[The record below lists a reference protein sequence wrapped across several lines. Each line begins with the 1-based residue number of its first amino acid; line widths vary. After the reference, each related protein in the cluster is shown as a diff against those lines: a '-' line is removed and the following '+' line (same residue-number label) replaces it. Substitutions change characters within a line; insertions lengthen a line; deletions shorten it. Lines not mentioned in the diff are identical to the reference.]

1 MANSVTSLV
10 GFPYSIPYIS
20 VPVKSINQCR
30 APIHQYTYN
39 YRINSNKYNIIDI
52 IIYNIVHG
60 NKSVSYRV
68 WSSGGSPG

>member
-39 YRINSNKYNIIDI
+39 YRINSNKYPSI
-52 IIYNIVHG
+52 
-60 NKSVSYRV
+60 
-68 WSSGGSPG
+68 

>member
-30 APIHQYTYN
+30 APIHQYTCN
-39 YRINSNKYNIIDI
+39 NRVINNKYPSI
-52 IIYNIVHG
+52 
-60 NKSVSYRV
+60 
-68 WSSGGSPG
+68 